1 MAETLDLREIGASG
15 LKRSGGY
22 IQEEW
27 LPQLSGRKALQV
39 YREMKDND
47 ATIGAIL
54 YAADMLIRQVDWS
67 VEPAGGSRDDLANA
81 EFLKSAMADMSHTWP
96 EFLSEVMSMLPFG
109 FSVFEVVYKRREGD
123 VRDPTRRSLYH
134 DGRIGWRKFAIRA
147 QESITEWDFGE
158 DGGLKG
164 FWQQPPPD
172 YRLCYIPIEKALLFR
187 TSSERNNPEGRSILR
202 SAYRSWYML
211 KRIQEIEAIGIER
224 DLAGLPIIEVPPD
237 LLKPSASPEEKAM
250 VQALLEVVTQVR
262 RDQKEG
268 VVMPAEEIGNQKTGF
283 RFRLLST
290 GGRRQFDTNAIIRRY
305 ELNIAMSALTQFL
318 FLGTQG
324 VGSFALASSQ
334 TNLFA
339 MALGAYM
346 DSVAA
351 VLNRFAV
358 PRLFALN
365 GLPTDRMPRIVHGD
379 MEAPSAEEVARI
391 IQSMAQAGA
400 MLFPNR
406 ELETAILRL
415 LKLPGPPPDDEEE
428 AIARARQ
435 HITQQM
441 RKWGVLRRANSQA
454 ASA

>member
-1 MAETLDLREIGASG
+1 MAETLDLKEIGASG
-15 LKRSGGY
+15 LKRTGGFL
-22 IQEEW
+22 QEEW
-27 LPQLSGRKALQV
+27 LPQLSGRRALQV

-54 YAADMLIRQVDWS
+54 YAADMLVRQVDWR
-67 VEPAGGSRDDLANA
+67 VEPAGGSLEDQANA
-81 EFLKSAMADMSHTWP
+81 EFLRQCMEDMSHTWP
-96 EFLSEVMSMLPFG
+96 DFLSEVMSMLPYG
-109 FSVFEVVYKRREGD
+109 FSPFEIVYKRREGD
-123 VRDPTRRSLYH
+123 VRDPSRRSMYN
-134 DGRIGWRKFAIRA
+134 DGKIGWRKFAIRA
-147 QESITEWDFGE
+147 QESIEQWEFGE

-164 FWQQPPPD
+164 FWQVPPPD
-172 YRLCYIPIEKALLFR
+172 YHRRFIPIEKALLFR
-187 TSSERNNPEGRSILR
+187 TTAERNNPEGRSILR
-202 SAYRSWYML
+202 SAYRSWYFL

-224 DLAGLPIIEVPPD
+224 DLAGLPVIEVPPE
-237 LLKPSASPEEKAM
+237 LLSPNATPEQKQM
-250 VQALLEVVTQVR
+250 VQMLLQVVTQVR

-268 VVMPAEEIGNQKTGF
+268 VVMPAEEQGQQKTGY

-346 DSVAA
+346 ESIAA

-365 GLPTDRMPRIVHGD
+365 GIKATRLPTIVHGD

-391 IQSMAQAGA
+391 IQSMASAGA

-415 LKLPGPPPDDEEE
+415 LKLPGPPPDSEEE
-428 AIARARQ
+428 AITRARQ
-435 HITQQM
+435 HITDTM
-441 RKWGVLRRANSQA
+441 KRWGLLRRASRQA
-454 ASA
+454 APA